1 MFCWLEYNI
10 HLHWW
15 KMVTVLLVQ
24 EIKNT
29 CEQISSPNWIFFV
42 TWPFVRRSSNIIYIK
57 VIRFGC
63 CCLLGDVDATCKVT
77 VAVTPYIQRER
88 KKMDPLDPQGNGADK
103 DGTFTNTKG
112 HEVRDVKGNG
122 FSLPLWYLFTD
133 QDYLFRLGGAF
144 VWSVNVSL
152 TTPTTPERSV
162 LNIT

>member
-1 MFCWLEYNI
+1 MCSARLEYNI
-10 HLHWW
+10 HLRWW
-15 KMVTVLLVQ
+15 EMVTVLVQ

-42 TWPFVRRSSNIIYIK
+42 LTFCSASSKIIHIK

-63 CCLLGDVDATCKVT
+63 RCLPGDVDATSKVT
-77 VAVTPYIQRER
+77 VAVTPCIQRER

-103 DGTFTNTKG
+103 DGTFRNTKG

-152 TTPTTPERSV
+152 TAPSTPERSV
-162 LNIT
+162 LNIA